1 MTEAT
6 GGISDGS
13 FASAQLSLPQLH
25 RFPKVEELF
34 GTGTGFGGRCTK
46 QRFCGFS
53 GGVVCHIVLEE

>member
-6 GGISDGS
+6 GGISDGP
-13 FASAQLSLPQLH
+13 FAIAQLALAQLH
-25 RFPKVEELF
+25 PFSKVEELF

-53 GGVVCHIVLEE
+53 GGVACHFVLE

>member
-13 FASAQLSLPQLH
+13 FAVAQFALPQLH
-25 RFPKVEELF
+25 PFSKVQELF
-34 GTGTGFGGRCTK
+34 GTGTGFGGRCAK

-53 GGVVCHIVLEE
+53 GGVVYHFVLEE